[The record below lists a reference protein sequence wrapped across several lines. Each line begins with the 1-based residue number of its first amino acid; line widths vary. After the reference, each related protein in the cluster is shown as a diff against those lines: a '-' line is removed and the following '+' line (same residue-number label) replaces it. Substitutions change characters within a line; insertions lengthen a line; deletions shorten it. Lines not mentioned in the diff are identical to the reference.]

1 LTITVQSKS
10 GRLLHEE
17 VASLLLVLWF
27 GKLAESEK
35 FRGLRRGGSSI
46 RVTFLQLLLVVALS

>member
-27 GKLAESEK
+27 GELVGSER
-35 FRGLRRGGSSI
+35 FRGLRRGG
-46 RVTFLQLLLVVALS
+46 RFVRATFLGLLLVVALS